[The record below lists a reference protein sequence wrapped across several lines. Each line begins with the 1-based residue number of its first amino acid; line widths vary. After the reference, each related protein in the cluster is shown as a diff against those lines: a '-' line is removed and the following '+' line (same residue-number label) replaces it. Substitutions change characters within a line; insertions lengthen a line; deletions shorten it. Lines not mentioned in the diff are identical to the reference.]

1 MNQSDY
7 ATALQCA
14 EEHIR
19 TARHILAFTGAGISA
34 ESGIPTYRDSE
45 NSLWSKYEPD
55 KFATIDA
62 FMSNSTLYWKFFRD
76 VRHPALTRARPNG
89 AHLALAAM
97 ERAGRLEAVI
107 TQNIDGLHQA
117 AGSREVIELHGNTR
131 IIRCLACQAEYGMDE
146 ILEQMK
152 YELPPACLRCGGR
165 LKPAVVFFGE
175 ELPGDTLERAA
186 ERAKACDLLLA
197 VGSSLVV
204 YPAAAIPA
212 AAKRNGAHL
221 IIVNRTPTP
230 CDDLADVVLHQSA
243 GEVLPPLAR
252 AAGIR

>member
-1 MNQSDY
+1 MDDSV
-7 ATALQCA
+7 TAVAAGLV
-14 EEHIR
+14 R
-19 TARHILAFTGAGISA
+19 SARRILAFTGAGISA
-34 ESGIPTYRDSE
+34 ESGIPTYRDTE
-45 NSLWSKYEPD
+45 NSLWTQYDPD

-62 FMSNSTLYWKFFRD
+62 FMSNSSLYWRFFQD
-76 VRHPALTRARPNG
+76 VRYQAIRRARPNP

-107 TQNIDGLHQA
+107 TQNVDGLHQA

-146 ILEQMK
+146 IFEQLK

-175 ELPGDTLERAA
+175 ELPGNTMERAA
-186 ERAKACDLLLA
+186 ELAGACDLLIA
-197 VGSSLVV
+197 IGSSLVV

-212 AAKRNGAHL
+212 TAKRRGARL

-230 CDDLADVVLHQSA
+230 YDDLADAVLRESA

-252 AAGIR
+252 AAEIR